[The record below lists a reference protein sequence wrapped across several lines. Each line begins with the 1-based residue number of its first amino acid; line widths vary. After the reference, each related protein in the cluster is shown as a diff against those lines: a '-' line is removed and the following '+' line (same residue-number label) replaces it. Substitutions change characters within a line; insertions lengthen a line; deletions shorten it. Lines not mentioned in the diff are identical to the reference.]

1 MNNRKGLQLAYLV
14 VGSLTVLEF
23 LFVRGMF
30 TWLIEVSAIT
40 VLGIV
45 NVFQALRTMMSWKQ
59 HYMYFP
65 QSPYVWVT
73 HYSYK
78 SPTKLIQPHRN
89 CEVVFIW

>member
-30 TWLIEVSAIT
+30 TWLIAVSAIT

-45 NVFQALRTMMSWKQ
+45 NVFASIKDHDVMEAAL
-59 HYMYFP
+59 
-65 QSPYVWVT
+65 YVLST
-73 HYSYK
+73 IALCMGY
-78 SPTKLIQPHRN
+78 TL
-89 CEVVFIW
+89 FL